1 MNTGIKQTESTSSCA
16 SAPDSTSRPMLLVRH
31 PLVKK
36 FHKNPSLTISKIRI
50 IGLSSSC
57 KNSVGTFLYPHLVQ
71 NQHQHLTSCRWAAA
85 TVCPRP
91 LPPRGR
97 RSASRGRADGNVVA
111 VSHGQH
117 VPTLTAAA
125 VWRANTAV
133 SKAACDLDLWPWKWC
148 PSHLWRG
155 LPLWQFW
162 SRPLCSWLMPDV
174 CDRQTDVRQHHRL
187 MPRLLGAG
195 A

>member
-1 MNTGIKQTESTSSCA
+1 MSIFAENIRQIMNTGIKQTESTSSCA

-91 LPPRGR
+91 LPPPWAPKRLARPSR
-97 RSASRGRADGNVVA
+97 RQRSS
-111 VSHGQH
+111 S
-117 VPTLTAAA
+117 
-125 VWRANTAV
+125 
-133 SKAACDLDLWPWKWC
+133 
-148 PSHLWRG
+148 
-155 LPLWQFW
+155 F
-162 SRPLCSWLMPDV
+162 SRPTRSHADRCSCL
-174 CDRQTDVRQHHRL
+174 TRQH
-187 MPRLLGAG
+187 GG
-195 A
+195 E